1 MHNNRIEIKINAT
14 ITEHSSSE
22 QDTPV
27 APLINKECQEISIKV
42 SLNGHSTNAIID
54 TGSPVTVISKRFFDQ
69 MSKTFK
75 EGDSTTKS
83 EIKKSSVSLYSCE
96 AESAVSTI
104 GECVV
109 LLEHRGSNC
118 VSSVIVAKNLAHE
131 CLLGMN
137 VLTKW
142 PVTKDEI

>member
-1 MHNNRIEIKINAT
+1 
-14 ITEHSSSE
+14 
-22 QDTPV
+22 
-27 APLINKECQEISIKV
+27 
-42 SLNGHSTNAIID
+42 
-54 TGSPVTVISKRFFDQ
+54 

-142 PVTKDEI
+142 PVTKDAIEVLLTASGNKANDKYKCLDTNVKAVRLHNICIPEILREDFIETTYEFKAIKEGSNDYNAIYSTAN